1 MLWNW
6 RIACTHERER
16 PTADLGFRATPAQSD
31 RILGD
36 FKGSDAQFRQVYFG
50 DHGVADFMNRH
61 PGNLNPEII
70 AQQHADEIGSFTRAF
85 QEMNVD
91 ASANPEDVLYKAAS
105 DAGANGILGL
115 LGRG

>member
-1 MLWNW
+1 
-6 RIACTHERER
+6 
-16 PTADLGFRATPAQSD
+16 
-31 RILGD
+31 LGD